1 MANAADSN
9 VMLVPERAIGT
20 DQSKKFL
27 FVVGKDSKAAFREV
41 TLGQGVD
48 GQRVV
53 LSGLQPG
60 ERVIVDGVQHI
71 APGAPVQAQDVSTAV
86 AAK

>member
-1 MANAADSN
+1 VD
-9 VMLVPERAIGT
+9 
-20 DQSKKFL
+20 
-27 FVVGKDSKAAFREV
+27 KDSKAAFREV
-41 TLGQGVD
+41 TLGQSVD

-60 ERVIVDGVQHI
+60 ERVIVDGTQHVM
-71 APGAPVQAQDVSTAV
+71 PGALVQAQNVSGKV